1 MIRYRICQN
10 IGNKYMLNIYIGRKG
25 NYSFPA
31 VFCYKADEY
40 PVCLKI
46 GTVLF

>member
-1 MIRYRICQN
+1 
-10 IGNKYMLNIYIGRKG
+10 MLNIYIGRKG
-25 NYSFPA
+25 NRSFPA

-46 GTVLF
+46 GTFLLEKRKSRISL